1 MVAAW
6 ISVHIHICISINC
19 IYKMDITSK
28 SKMSLKMIEEKYDLL
43 FNSVSLIVQRYC
55 WVRMDAWEECV
66 FSKTG
71 NKFLRI
77 HRV

>member
-1 MVAAW
+1 
-6 ISVHIHICISINC
+6 
-19 IYKMDITSK
+19 
-28 SKMSLKMIEEKYDLL
+28 MSLKMIEEKYDLL

-55 WVRMDAWEECV
+55 WVQTDAWEECV

>member
-1 MVAAW
+1 
-6 ISVHIHICISINC
+6 
-19 IYKMDITSK
+19 
-28 SKMSLKMIEEKYDLL
+28 MSLKMIEEKYDLL

-55 WVRMDAWEECV
+55 WVRTDAWEECV